1 MALQGILKWP
11 LIVAAS
17 VVLFRVIV
25 ERAGAPRAVS
35 NLLSVAALTTVLGP
49 LYFALQ
55 IGLARKPRPYLMLIQ
70 LVFTYAVCARA
81 LVLPTYWAARMLHWT
96 EPRFAGVDAANPLV
110 GFIALPLITAAIWIV
125 ASMVTGSVIGFITL
139 ALMRSRIK
147 TLELQDR
154 T

>member
-1 MALQGILKWP
+1 LQGILKWP
-11 LIVAAS
+11 LIVAGS
-17 VVLFRVIV
+17 VVVFRVVV

-35 NLLSVAALTTVLGP
+35 NLVSVAALTTVLGP

-81 LVLPTYWAARMLHWT
+81 MVLPTYWAARMLHWT

-110 GFIALPLITAAIWIV
+110 GFIALPLLTAAVWIV
-125 ASMVTGSVIGFITL
+125 ASMVTGSLIGFITL

-147 TLELQDR
+147 T